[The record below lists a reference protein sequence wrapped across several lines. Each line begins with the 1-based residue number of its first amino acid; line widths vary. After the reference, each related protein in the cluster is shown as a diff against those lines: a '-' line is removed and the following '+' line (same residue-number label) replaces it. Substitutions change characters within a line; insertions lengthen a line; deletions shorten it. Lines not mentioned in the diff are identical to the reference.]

1 MYAHDLYIYIHIIHI
16 NAFIFINQKIY
27 FLKHMS
33 EHGVKEHIMR
43 NTAM

>member
-1 MYAHDLYIYIHIIHI
+1 MYAHDLYIYISFI
-16 NAFIFINQKIY
+16 NAFKFINQKIY